1 MSRPKTPTLDLLRER
16 GEEVRT
22 VLSFLEESKLQLA
35 EWVPCLPSFHGS
47 VEEFSACIEK
57 EHFVPTALSH
67 YDLVFK
73 HYGIDPDKVETE
85 RRELLTSLHDLEPKG
100 EAG

>member
-1 MSRPKTPTLDLLRER
+1 MNDSKTPTLDLLRDKGTDIHTILE
-16 GEEVRT
+16 
-22 VLSFLEESKLQLA
+22 FLEDSKLQLA

-67 YDLVFK
+67 YDLVLK
-73 HYGIDPDKVETE
+73 HYGIDPDKVEKE
-85 RRELLTSLHDLEPKG
+85 RSELLASCRNLEPEG

>member
-1 MSRPKTPTLDLLRER
+1 MSRAKTPTLDLLRER
-16 GEEVRT
+16 GEDIRL
-22 VLSFLEESKLQLA
+22 VLDFLEESKLQLA

-67 YDLVFK
+67 YDLVLK
-73 HYGIDPDKVETE
+73 HYGIDPDKVEKE
-85 RRELLTSLHDLEPKG
+85 RRELLSKYRNLEPEG